1 VSTCRR
7 LPRSRVGQTTGTEG
21 KQRQR
26 VTLLLDRIHEA
37 LGVLNLQ
44 PEFPTAIL
52 LVSVE
57 DLDKSCNDSNIEH
70 LTLLHD

>member
-1 VSTCRR
+1 MMRGNTPKALSILLKTITRR
-7 LPRSRVGQTTGTEG
+7 
-21 KQRQR
+21 
-26 VTLLLDRIHEA
+26 
-37 LGVLNLQ
+37 LNLQ